1 MEQKTIF
8 EDTIAIINDYSPNL
22 TNEALTMDTVINTET
37 AVDSM
42 GFVLIISKLEGKYNI
57 RIPDRQITKFITIG
71 DVVKYISKKVA

>member
-8 EDTIAIINDYSPNL
+8 EDTIAIIKDYFPDL
-22 TNEALTMDTVINTET
+22 TQEKLTMDTVVNTET
-37 AVDSM
+37 AVDSL

-71 DVVKYISKKVA
+71 DVVKYISKKVS

>member
-1 MEQKTIF
+1 MEQKKIF
-8 EDTIAIINDYSPNL
+8 EDTIAIIKDYSPDL
-22 TNEALTMDTVINTET
+22 THEALTMDTVINTET

-71 DVVKYISKKVA
+71 DVVKYIAKKVS

>member
-8 EDTIAIINDYSPNL
+8 EDTIAIIKDYFPDL
-22 TNEALTMDTVINTET
+22 THEKLTMDTVVNTET
-37 AVDSM
+37 AVDSL

-71 DVVKYISKKVA
+71 DVVKYISKKVS